1 MADFVWKGAS
11 YLAEITAEI
20 PLYERLQ
27 EELAAA
33 TADVRPAR
41 ILDLGTGTGET
52 ARRVLAL
59 HPDAELVGVDDSPDM
74 LGHAR
79 RVLPQERVRLQVGR
93 IEAPLPAG
101 PFELVTSALCVHHLD
116 GPGKAALFRR
126 VHDVLTAGGRF
137 VLGDLVVPEDPA
149 DVVTAV
155 DWTYDL
161 PSSAAEQ
168 LAWLREAGFD
178 ARVAWAERDLAVLV
192 GERVHG

>member
-1 MADFVWKGAS
+1 M
-11 YLAEITAEI
+11 
-20 PLYERLQ
+20 
-27 EELAAA
+27 
-33 TADVRPAR
+33 
-41 ILDLGTGTGET
+41 
-52 ARRVLAL
+52 
-59 HPDAELVGVDDSPDM
+59 
-74 LGHAR
+74 
-79 RVLPQERVRLQVGR
+79 RLQVGR

-126 VHDVLTAGGRF
+126 VHDVLAPGGRF
-137 VLGDLVVPEDPA
+137 VLGDLVVPDDPA
-149 DVVTAV
+149 DVVTPI
-155 DWTYDL
+155 DWDYDL

>member
-20 PLYERLQ
+20 PLYARLQ

-74 LGHAR
+74 LEHAR
-79 RVLPQERVRLQVGR
+79 RVPAAGARAAAGR
-93 IEAPLPAG
+93 AHRGAAAG
-101 PFELVTSALCVHHLD
+101 RA
-116 GPGKAALFRR
+116 
-126 VHDVLTAGGRF
+126 
-137 VLGDLVVPEDPA
+137 
-149 DVVTAV
+149 
-155 DWTYDL
+155 
-161 PSSAAEQ
+161 PSSS
-168 LAWLREAGFD
+168 
-178 ARVAWAERDLAVLV
+178 
-192 GERVHG
+192 